1 MAQISL
7 ALDAL
12 QRVYE
17 NCRSSGG
24 LPTRLDLTVE
34 TLKPWLGSLCI
45 LTLERSPD
53 RIKLR
58 LHGTKVVAV
67 DGKDWT
73 GRYLDDS
80 LPADSRDEVMAPL
93 WTAAN
98 ERMPLRDRIAH
109 PLRAGLAIDRLI
121 LPVSRDGDG
130 EIQLITCQYF
140 DAGASGAKMPPN
152 LDLFAPV
159 PMPERPPWMAQL
171 SLAET
176 DKPL

>member
-12 QRVYE
+12 QEVYE
-17 NCRSSGG
+17 NRRSNGG

-34 TLKPWLGSLCI
+34 TLKPWLGNLCI
-45 LTLERSPD
+45 LALERSPD
-53 RIKLR
+53 RMKYR

-73 GRYLDDS
+73 GRYVEDS
-80 LPADSRDEVMAPL
+80 LPTDSREEVVVPL
-93 WTAAN
+93 WMAAN
-98 ERMPLRDRIAH
+98 EQRPVRDRIAH

-121 LPVSRDGDG
+121 LPVSRNGNG
-130 EIQLITCQYF
+130 EMQLITCQYF
-140 DAGASGAKMPPN
+140 DAGASGAKLPPN

-171 SLAET
+171 SLAEG
-176 DKPL
+176 DKSL